1 MLRRSVTYALRDM
14 GRAAGNLTRQ
24 IGGVRTLR
32 DHAGSGRDP
41 LWPLPA
47 ADQRAALDLLAR
59 GFLSAESFR
68 ISPALQRK
76 LAVDFLERG
85 DVYLRNDGTPATALV
100 TDFSLASLVIELQRD
115 VLGQLLS
122 DGVAVRLLDSEDKRP
137 KDALRL
143 SELYQRLSEAVWSEL
158 GRPVDIAP
166 LRRELQREYV
176 TRIANQLLRPAALS
190 RADARS
196 LVRAQAKTLLTR
208 LNAAAKRPGLS
219 PEAQVHLQDSA
230 DTLQQA
236 LTAKLARAGV

>member
-1 MLRRSVTYALRDM
+1 M
-14 GRAAGNLTRQ
+14 
-24 IGGVRTLR
+24 RTLR

-41 LWPLPA
+41 LSPKPA

-59 GFLSAESFR
+59 GFLSADSFR

-85 DVYLRNDGTPATALV
+85 DAALRGDGTLATALV
-100 TDFSLASLVIELQRD
+100 TDFSLASLVIELQRN
-115 VLGQLLS
+115 VLGNLLS
-122 DGVAVRLLDSEDKRP
+122 DSVSVRLLDSEDKLP

-143 SELYQRLSEAVWSEL
+143 SELYRRLNDAVWSEL
-158 GRPVDIAP
+158 GQSGDIP
-166 LRRELQREYV
+166 SLRRELQREYV
-176 TRIANQLLRPAALS
+176 TRISNQLLRPGALS

-196 LVRAQAKTLLTR
+196 LVRAQAQTLQSR

-219 PEAQVHLQDSA
+219 AEAQAHLQDSA

-236 LTAKLARAGV
+236 LTAKLTRTGV